1 MTDVSK
7 QTIPE
12 TVLPSFDT
20 PHSRRSLFAGTMA
33 AGLGLSLLPA
43 VAHAD
48 TPLDSI
54 TTILTIARTA
64 ERLAVTFYTNGVQ
77 NAGTL
82 GLSGAQLDY
91 FKAALIEEQLHE
103 LFFTAAGAGA
113 PLASTF
119 SFPHGATTFTDLP
132 TFIQTQQQLEGV
144 FDSAFIAA
152 VYEFSAMGRS
162 DLARTACQIAM
173 IESEHRVLGRAVLA
187 GSMPDTY
194 DPADNWTYAPQD
206 LTSVGAAPGVVQ
218 AAGYLSPTDGNRYM
232 YQQVYQPNADGSN
245 GGTDILG
252 LGLGAVAAK
261 VLYQSGPFVAM
272 GMGTG
277 NGGGGGGAA
286 TPELGSGELL
296 ATGLL
301 PIAGLLLYRRRKDA
315 QARAARDSS
324 QNQDPADA
332 TP

>member
-12 TVLPSFDT
+12 TAPPSFDT

-33 AGLGLSLLPA
+33 AGLGLGLLPA
-43 VAHAD
+43 RARAD

-64 ERLAVTFYTNGVQ
+64 ERLAVTFYTNGVL
-77 NAGTL
+77 NHAAL
-82 GLSGAQLDY
+82 GLNGAQLNY

-119 SFPHGATTFTDLP
+119 SFPHGAATFTDLP
-132 TFIQTQQQLEGV
+132 TFIATQQQLEGV

-152 VYEFSAMGRS
+152 VYEFSALGRS

-187 GSMPDTY
+187 DRLPATY

-206 LTSVGAAPGVVQ
+206 LTSVGAAPGVV
-218 AAGYLSPTDGNRYM
+218 AGAGYLSPMPDNTYT
-232 YQQVYQPNADGSN
+232 YQQAYDPTTQK
-245 GGTDILG
+245 G
-252 LGLGAVAAK
+252 LIPGLALNEVAKK
-261 VLYQSGPFVAM
+261 VLYQDGPFVAM
-272 GMGTG
+272 GTG
-277 NGGGGGGAA
+277 GGGGGGGGGGAA

-324 QNQDPADA
+324 QNQDTDDA

>member
-12 TVLPSFDT
+12 TAPSSFDT

-33 AGLGLSLLPA
+33 AGLGLGLLPA

-64 ERLAVTFYTNGVQ
+64 ERLAVTFYTNGVL
-77 NAGTL
+77 NHAAL
-82 GLSGAQLDY
+82 GLNGAQLDY

-119 SFPHGATTFTDLP
+119 SFPDGAMTFTDLP
-132 TFIQTQQQLEGV
+132 TFIKTQQQLEGV

-187 GSMPDTY
+187 GRLPDTY

-206 LTSVGAAPGVVQ
+206 LTSVGAAPGVVTG
-218 AAGYLSPTDGNRYM
+218 AGYLSPTPDNTYT
-232 YQQVYQPNADGSN
+232 YQQVYPVTSGDPLDLS
-245 GGTDILG
+245 T
-252 LGLGAVAAK
+252 VAAK
-261 VLYQSGPFVAM
+261 VLYQDGPFVAR
-272 GMGTG
+272 
-277 NGGGGGGAA
+277 
-286 TPELGSGELL
+286 S
-296 ATGLL
+296 
-301 PIAGLLLYRRRKDA
+301 
-315 QARAARDSS
+315 
-324 QNQDPADA
+324 
-332 TP
+332 

>member
-1 MTDVSK
+1 
-7 QTIPE
+7 
-12 TVLPSFDT
+12 
-20 PHSRRSLFAGTMA
+20 A
-33 AGLGLSLLPA
+33 AGLAAAGAGMLPA
-43 VAHAD
+43 LARAD

-64 ERLAVTFYTNGVQ
+64 ERLAVTFYTNGVL
-77 NAGTL
+77 NHAVL
-82 GLSGAQLDY
+82 GLHGAQLDY

-119 SFPHGATTFTDLP
+119 SFPHGAATFTDLP
-132 TFIQTQQQLEGV
+132 TFIATQQQLEGV

-187 GSMPDTY
+187 DRLPDTY

-206 LTSVGAAPGVVQ
+206 LTSVGAAPGVV
-218 AAGYLSPTDGNRYM
+218 AGAGYLSPTPDNTYT
-232 YQQVYQPNADGSN
+232 YQQVYPVASGDPLDLN
-245 GGTDILG
+245 T
-252 LGLGAVAAK
+252 VAAK
-261 VLYQSGPFVAM
+261 VLYQDGPFVAM
-272 GMGTG
+272 GTG
-277 NGGGGGGAA
+277 GGGGGGGAA

-315 QARAARDSS
+315 QARAARDSN
-324 QNQDPADA
+324 QNQDTDDA
-332 TP
+332 TS

>member
-12 TVLPSFDT
+12 TAPSSFDT

-33 AGLGLSLLPA
+33 AGLGLGLLPA

-64 ERLAVTFYTNGVQ
+64 ERLAVTFYTNGVL
-77 NAGTL
+77 NHAAL
-82 GLSGAQLDY
+82 GLNGAQLDY

-119 SFPHGATTFTDLP
+119 SFPDGAMTFTDLS
-132 TFIQTQQQLEGV
+132 TFIKTQQQLEGV

-187 GSMPDTY
+187 GRLPDTY

-206 LTSVGAAPGVVQ
+206 LTSVGAAPGVVTG
-218 AAGYLSPTDGNRYM
+218 AGYLSPTPDNTYT
-232 YQQVYQPNADGSN
+232 YQQAYDPTTQK
-245 GGTDILG
+245 G
-252 LGLGAVAAK
+252 LIPGLALNEVAKK
-261 VLYQSGPFVAM
+261 VLYQDGPFVAM
-272 GMGTG
+272 GTG
-277 NGGGGGGAA
+277 GGGGGGGGAA

-324 QNQDPADA
+324 QNQDTDDA

>member
-7 QTIPE
+7 E
-12 TVLPSFDT
+12 TAMTHDVLAPFR
-20 PHSRRSLFAGTMA
+20 SRRSLLKGMLA
-33 AGLGLSLLPA
+33 AGVAVAGAGMLPA
-43 VAHAD
+43 LARAD

-64 ERLAVTFYTNGVQ
+64 ERLAVTFYTNGVL
-77 NAGTL
+77 NHAAL
-82 GLSGAQLDY
+82 GLNGAQLDY

-119 SFPHGATTFTDLP
+119 SFPDGAMTFTDLS
-132 TFIQTQQQLEGV
+132 TFIKTQQQLEGV

-187 GSMPDTY
+187 GRLPDTY

-206 LTSVGAAPGVVQ
+206 LTSVGAAPGVVTG
-218 AAGYLSPTDGNRYM
+218 AGYLSPTPDNTYT
-232 YQQVYQPNADGSN
+232 YQQVYPVTSGDPLDLS
-245 GGTDILG
+245 T
-252 LGLGAVAAK
+252 VAAK
-261 VLYQSGPFVAM
+261 VLYQDGPFVAR
-272 GMGTG
+272 
-277 NGGGGGGAA
+277 
-286 TPELGSGELL
+286 S
-296 ATGLL
+296 
-301 PIAGLLLYRRRKDA
+301 
-315 QARAARDSS
+315 
-324 QNQDPADA
+324 
-332 TP
+332 